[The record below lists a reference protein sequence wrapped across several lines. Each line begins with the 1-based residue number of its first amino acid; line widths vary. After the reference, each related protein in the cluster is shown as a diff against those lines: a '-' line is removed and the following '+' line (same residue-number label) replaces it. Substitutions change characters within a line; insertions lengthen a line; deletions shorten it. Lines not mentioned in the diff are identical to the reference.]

1 MASNVRITDGSW
13 NWVGG
18 VDSGKIPTIASELFP
33 EGLKRNQLAW
43 ASNCTMRGG
52 GILPR
57 TGWIRRAKV
66 HAGNALYQGGWL
78 YDNFKYGTFPYLMLS
93 IGGRMYRV
101 RVDSDYSVQDLS
113 AIFGLSDPADV
124 RQAYFTQG
132 EEFMVKQA
140 GDGVT
145 YPLFWDGA
153 TLRRSTGPGGI
164 VGVTAANFIVPAA
177 GQHIDITL
185 AGPYTGAN
193 NQIVMIENESYIHVV
208 STQSITLR
216 NDAATVP
223 AGYIAQAGTRILDA
237 GGNLLCTTLANF
249 IVPAV
254 GNTVALPVWVN
265 PAVGAPQAV
274 TIDGEGWSITA
285 VAPVAPP
292 AANHVYLVNISATPG
307 DTVTAPAN
315 LSTVSEL
322 PPATCMDYYMGR
334 IWYAQDRQYT
344 AGDIVLG
351 PAGTTA
357 YSLRDSILKITENPL
372 ALAGDGFVV
381 PTSDGV
387 IRALRHTANLD
398 TALGEGQLFAFTRK
412 TIYSLSVPVTR
423 ANWITATEPLQK
435 VAQLRNGSY
444 GERGIVN
451 INGDLFYQ
459 SWDGYRSLFVA
470 VRDFSQ
476 WGNTPISRNMNRM
489 LNFNDRSLLNVASG
503 IYFDNRMLQTA
514 LPEDTEV
521 GTAYNGMAVLD
532 FDLVSSL
539 EDTATNT
546 SRQPPAWEGWWQGV
560 KLLQLFEGDY
570 GGLQRAFAV
579 ILAQDG
585 GIEVWELTTDTR
597 NDQDD
602 NRVEWF
608 IETPAWTWAREFEL
622 KRLDGG
628 EIWIDRV
635 FGTVYLD
642 VYYRPD
648 AETCWQFWHR
658 TEFCSARSTC
668 EDLVNPVCYP
678 EQAYGEGYK
687 FPVTL
692 PTPPYA
698 ECNQMNK
705 RPMNIGYQFQV
716 KVVLKGW
723 CRIRG
728 IMVHA
733 IPVQKAP
740 FEGMACAVPSSTI

>member
-13 NWVGG
+13 NWLGG
-18 VDSGKIPTIASELFP
+18 VDSGKVPTIESELIQN
-33 EGLKRNQLAW
+33 GLKRNQLAW
-43 ASNCTMRGG
+43 MSNCSVRGG
-52 GILPR
+52 SISPR

-66 HAGNALYQGGWL
+66 HPGNALYQGGFL
-78 YDNFKYGTFPYLMLS
+78 YDNYKYATFPYLMLS
-93 IGGRMYRV
+93 IGGQLYQV
-101 RVDSDYSVQDLS
+101 RVDGDNSVVNLS
-113 AIFGLSDPADV
+113 TVFGLSDPADQPQSWFV
-124 RQAYFTQG
+124 QG

-145 YPLFWDGA
+145 YPLIWDGL
-153 TLRRSTGPGGI
+153 TLRRSTGPGAI
-164 VGVTAANFIVPAA
+164 VGVTAAPFNVPAA
-177 GQHIDITL
+177 GGWVDITL

-216 NDAATVP
+216 NDAAAVP
-223 AGYIAQAGTRILDA
+223 VGYIAQAGTRILDA
-237 GGNLLCTTLANF
+237 GGNLLCVTLANF
-249 IVPAV
+249 IVPAI
-254 GNTVALPVWVN
+254 GATVALPVWVN

-274 TIDGEGWSITA
+274 TIDGDAWTITA

-307 DTVTAPAN
+307 DVVATDTN

-322 PPATCMDYYMGR
+322 PPATAMDYYMGR
-334 IWYAQDRQYT
+334 LWYAQDRQYT

-357 YSLRDSILKITENPL
+357 YDKRDSILKITENPL

-387 IRALRHTANLD
+387 IRALKHTANLD

-423 ANWITATEPLQK
+423 ANWITTTEPLQK

-444 GERGIVN
+444 GDRNIVN
-451 INGDLFYQ
+451 INGDLFYL

-476 WGNTPISRNMNRM
+476 WGNTPISRNINRL
-489 LNFNDRSLLNVASG
+489 LNFNDRSLLRTASG

-514 LPEDTEV
+514 IPEQTEV
-521 GTAYNGMAVLD
+521 GVVFNQLAVLD

-539 EDTATNT
+539 EDTATNVQ
-546 SRQPPAWEGWWQGV
+546 RQPPAWEGCWQGL
-560 KLLQLFEGDY
+560 KFLELFEGDY
-570 GGLQRAFAV
+570 GGLQRSFAV
-579 ILAQDG
+579 IQARDG
-585 GIEVWELTTDTR
+585 GIEVWELTTSQR

-608 IETPAWTWAREFEL
+608 VETPAWTWGREFEL

-635 FGTVYLD
+635 YGTVYMD

-648 AETCWQFWHR
+648 AEACWQFWHR
-658 TEFCSARSTC
+658 TEFCSARTSC

-678 EQAYGEGYK
+678 TQPYGEGHK

-692 PTPPYA
+692 PTPPTA
-698 ECNQMNK
+698 QCNTMNF
-705 RPMNIGYQFQV
+705 RPMNIGYQFQM
-716 KVVLKGW
+716 KIVLKGW

-728 IMVHA
+728 IMIHA

-740 FEGMACAVPSSTI
+740 FQGMSCGAPPTQS

>member
-18 VDSGKIPTIASELFP
+18 VDAGKVSSLATELFP

-43 ASNCTMRGG
+43 MSNCTVRGG
-52 GILPR
+52 SIWPR
-57 TGWIRRAKV
+57 TGWRRRTKV
-66 HAGNALYQGGWL
+66 HPGNALYQGGFL
-78 YDNFKYGTFPYLMLS
+78 YDNFVGGTFPYLMLS
-93 IGGRMYRV
+93 IGGEMYQV
-101 RVDSDYSVQDLS
+101 RVDLDDSVVNLS
-113 AIFGLSDPADV
+113 TVFGLSDPADIPY
-124 RQAYFTQG
+124 AFFIQG

-145 YPLFWDGA
+145 YPLIWDGV
-153 TLRRSTGPGGI
+153 TLRRSTGPGAI
-164 VGVTAANFIVPAA
+164 VGSTAAPFNVPAA
-177 GQHIDITL
+177 GGWVDVTL

-193 NQIVMIENESYIHVV
+193 NQIVMIDNQSYIQVV
-208 STQSITLR
+208 STQSITFR
-216 NDAATVP
+216 NDAAVAP
-223 AGYIAQAGTRILDA
+223 VGSIYPAGTRILD
-237 GGNLLCTTLANF
+237 GGGALLCTTLANF
-249 IVPAV
+249 IVPAI
-254 GNTVALPVWVN
+254 GATVALPVWVD

-274 TIDGEGWSITA
+274 TIDGLGWTITA

-292 AANHVYLVNISATPG
+292 AVNHVLLVNISATPG
-307 DTVTAPAN
+307 DVVATNTSLV
-315 LSTVSEL
+315 TVSEL

-351 PAGTTA
+351 PSGTTA
-357 YSLRDSILKITENPL
+357 YQKRDSILKITENPL

-381 PTSDGV
+381 PTEDGI
-387 IRALRHTANLD
+387 IRALKHTANLD

-412 TIYSLSVPVTR
+412 TIYALSVPVTR
-423 ANWITATEPLQK
+423 SKWITETEPLQK

-444 GERGIVN
+444 GERNIVN
-451 INGDLFYQ
+451 VNGDLFYF

-476 WGNTPISRNMNRM
+476 WGNTPISRNINRL
-489 LNFNDRSLLNVASG
+489 LNFNERALLQPSSG
-503 IYFDNRMLQTA
+503 VYFDNRMLQTS
-514 LPEDTEV
+514 LPEQTEV
-521 GTAYNGMAVLD
+521 GVAFNGLAVLD

-539 EDTATNT
+539 EDTAANT

-570 GGLQRAFAV
+570 GGLQRCFAAV
-579 ILAQDG
+579 LAEDG
-585 GIEVWELTTDTR
+585 GIEVWELTTQYR

-608 IETPAWTWAREFEL
+608 VETPAWNWGREFEL
-622 KRLDGG
+622 KKLDGG

-635 FGTVYLD
+635 YGTVYLD

-658 TEFCSARSTC
+658 TEFCSARTTC
-668 EDLVNPVCYP
+668 EDLVNPICYP
-678 EQAYGEGYK
+678 TQPYGEGYK

-692 PTPPYA
+692 PTPPYPQ
-698 ECNQMNK
+698 CNQMNA
-705 RPMNIGYQFQV
+705 RPMNIGYQFQM
-716 KVVLKGW
+716 KIVLKGW

-728 IMVHA
+728 IMIHA
-733 IPVQKAP
+733 TPWQKAP
-740 FEGMACAVPSSTI
+740 FDGMSCSQPSTLI